1 LQQADII
8 QAAAQIFRQKGYHGT
23 SMQDIAD
30 AVHLQ
35 KASLYYH
42 ISGKQEILVSILD
55 HALDLMIDDL
65 ETVIARDASPAE
77 QLRQAMISYV
87 SRLTEEADLAAVLL
101 LEHRSLDNRAR
112 ASHIR
117 RRDRFESLWRSIISR
132 GIERGEFS
140 PQDPRLA
147 TFALMGVLNW
157 TITWFS
163 PNGDFSPEQIADLY
177 ADLFLHGLQVK
188 RDEVGD

>member
-1 LQQADII
+1 
-8 QAAAQIFRQKGYHGT
+8 
-23 SMQDIAD
+23 MQDIAD

-55 HALDLMIDDL
+55 HALDLMIEDL
-65 ETVIARDASPAE
+65 EEVLARDASPAD
-77 QLRQAMISYV
+77 QLRQAMITYV
-87 SRLTEEADLAAVLL
+87 NRLTEEADLAAVLL

-117 RRDRFESLWRSIISR
+117 RRDRFETLWRSIIKR
-132 GIERGEFS
+132 GIERGEFR

-147 TFALMGVLNW
+147 TRAVLGVLNW

-163 PNGDFSPEQIADLY
+163 PDGDFSPEQIADLY
-177 ADLFLHGLQVK
+177 ADLFLHGLLLSGNEVK
-188 RDEVGD
+188 D

>member
-30 AVHLQ
+30 AVQLQ
-35 KASLYYH
+35 KASLYHH
-42 ISGKQEILVSILD
+42 ITGKQEILVSILD

-65 ETVIARDASPAE
+65 ENVIASDASPAE
-77 QLRQAMISYV
+77 QLRRAMFTYV
-87 SRLTEEADLAAVLL
+87 SRLADEADLAAVLL
-101 LEHRSLDNRAR
+101 LEHRSLDDKAR

-117 RRDRFESLWRSIISR
+117 RRDRFESLWRAIIQR
-132 GIERGEFS
+132 GIERGEFR

-147 TFALMGVLNW
+147 TFALLGVLNW
-157 TITWFS
+157 TITWFK
-163 PNGDFSPEQIADLY
+163 PEGEFSPEQIADLY
-177 ADLFLHGLQVK
+177 ADLFLHGLLTRETEDQA
-188 RDEVGD
+188 

>member
-30 AVHLQ
+30 AVQLQ

-55 HALDLMIDDL
+55 HALDLMIADL
-65 ETVIARDASPAE
+65 EGVIAADTSPAE
-77 QLRQAMISYV
+77 QLRQAMSTYV
-87 SRLTEEADLAAVLL
+87 GRLAADADLAAVLL
-101 LEHRSLDNRAR
+101 LEHRSLDAEAR
-112 ASHIR
+112 SSHIR
-117 RRDRFESLWRSIISR
+117 RRDRFESLWRGIIQR
-132 GIERGEFS
+132 GIEQGDFR

-147 TFALMGVLNW
+147 TFALLGVLNW
-157 TITWFS
+157 TITWFR
-163 PNGDFSPEQIADLY
+163 PEGDFTPDQIANLY
-177 ADLFLHGLQVK
+177 TDLFLHGLLANQM
-188 RDEVGD
+188 EEAS

>member
-30 AVHLQ
+30 AVQLQ

-55 HALDLMIDDL
+55 HALDLMIADL
-65 ETVIARDASPAE
+65 EGVIAADTSPAE
-77 QLRQAMISYV
+77 QLHQAMSTYV
-87 SRLTEEADLAAVLL
+87 GRLAADADLAAVLL
-101 LEHRSLDNRAR
+101 LEHRSLDAEAR
-112 ASHIR
+112 SSHIR
-117 RRDRFESLWRSIISR
+117 RRDRFESLWRGIIQR
-132 GIERGEFS
+132 GIEQGDFR

-147 TFALMGVLNW
+147 TFALLGVLNW
-157 TITWFS
+157 TITWFR
-163 PNGDFSPEQIADLY
+163 PEGDFTPDQIANLY
-177 ADLFLHGLQVK
+177 TDLFLHGLLANQM
-188 RDEVGD
+188 EEAS

>member
-30 AVHLQ
+30 AVQLQ
-35 KASLYYH
+35 KASLYHH

-65 ETVIARDASPAE
+65 QAVITSDAPPAE
-77 QLRQAMISYV
+77 QLRQAMFTYV
-87 SRLTEEADLAAVLL
+87 SRLADDADLAAVLL
-101 LEHRSLDNRAR
+101 LEHRSLADAAR

-117 RRDRFESLWRSIISR
+117 RRDRFESLWRSIIQR
-132 GIERGEFS
+132 GIEVGEFR
-140 PQDPRLA
+140 PQDPRLT
-147 TFALMGVLNW
+147 TFALLGVLNW
-157 TITWFS
+157 TITWYRPDGEFS
-163 PNGDFSPEQIADLY
+163 PGQVADLY
-177 ADLFLHGLQVK
+177 ADLFLHGLLA
-188 RDEVGD
+188 G